1 MSDEQLTFAELRGLL
16 CRLPGVS
23 IASSDLLPTVLSMTV
38 VIRQTDSIGPF
49 VYCANGANIP
59 VEVWTEAPSKP
70 IEERSDPAHLR
81 YRAWAKISEEG
92 RSAALERFNNFG
104 NFLAWYLHGVGLL
117 PTPEANR
124 LLTLWNGRH
133 VAA

>member
-1 MSDEQLTFAELRGLL
+1 
-16 CRLPGVS
+16 
-23 IASSDLLPTVLSMTV
+23 MTV
-38 VIRQTDSIGPF
+38 MIRRTESIGPF

-59 VEVWTEAPSKP
+59 VEVWTTAPPKP
-70 IEERSDPAHLR
+70 IEERSDPAHLC
-81 YRAWAKISEEG
+81 YRALAKISEGG
-92 RSAALERFNNFG
+92 RDAALERFKNLG

-124 LLTLWNGRH
+124 LLTLWNGKH